1 LNQGARTARTHFF
14 RRTEARAALAA
25 LCLLV
30 GCDVY
35 NQGLLD
41 GAIGDA
47 GGSGLGARGGSS
59 TTGGTSG
66 SAGNGG
72 LFTGGTSG
80 AGAVGG
86 AVSTGGSQGG
96 GGSSGEGGEGD
107 QDSGGTS
114 GGGQGGT
121 STGGASGDSGTAG
134 QGGMP
139 GGSGGA
145 GNTGGGVGGDGAG
158 TSGAGGG
165 GGAGSGGGAGTGGS
179 SEVCTGCARLSVP
192 LAATADQ
199 AHFTITLPAATDF
212 SAATIALRVA
222 RYAGTG
228 GWFKAYIQEGSP
240 NFLYQDSV
248 ETTIA
253 SIGTSMQ
260 TISWDVATAGTTADK
275 TIIRR
280 IGIEISGNGAS
291 SWTNPTVLYVDSIT
305 VTGTTLAMSSFTFD
319 TSNTVSTTPT
329 GSGPNNVIWL
339 NNFSGDTN
347 VTGATLSWLGP

>member
-1 LNQGARTARTHFF
+1 
-14 RRTEARAALAA
+14 
-25 LCLLV
+25 
-30 GCDVY
+30 
-35 NQGLLD
+35 
-41 GAIGDA
+41 
-47 GGSGLGARGGSS
+47 
-59 TTGGTSG
+59 
-66 SAGNGG
+66 
-72 LFTGGTSG
+72 
-80 AGAVGG
+80 
-86 AVSTGGSQGG
+86 
-96 GGSSGEGGEGD
+96 
-107 QDSGGTS
+107 
-114 GGGQGGT
+114 
-121 STGGASGDSGTAG
+121 
-134 QGGMP
+134 MP

-158 TSGAGGG
+158 TAGTGG

-179 SEVCTGCARLSVP
+179 GEVCTGCARLSVP
-192 LAATADQ
+192 LAASADQ
-199 AHFTITLPAATDF
+199 AHFTIALPAATDF

-240 NFLYQDSV
+240 NYLYQDSV

-275 TIIRR
+275 TTIGR

-291 SWTNPTVLYVDSIT
+291 SWTNPTVLYVDSIM

-319 TSNTVSTTPT
+319 RSTTVSATPT
-329 GSGPNNVIWL
+329 GNGPNNVIWL

-347 VTGATLSWLGP
+347 VSGATLSWLGP

>member
-134 QGGMP
+134 QGGMS

-158 TSGAGGG
+158 TSGTGG

-192 LAATADQ
+192 LAASADQ

-212 SAATIALRVA
+212 SVATIALRVA

-240 NFLYQDSV
+240 NYLYQDSV

>member
-1 LNQGARTARTHFF
+1 VLFL
-14 RRTEARAALAA
+14 LA
-25 LCLLV
+25 

-35 NQGLLD
+35 NQALLD
-41 GAIGDA
+41 SSLGDA
-47 GGSGLGARGGSS
+47 GSPGEGATGGSMTGGGTGGSTGGAGPLTGGSS
-59 TTGGTSG
+59 GAGAAGGGTGSGGTGGGG
-66 SAGNGG
+66 SNGEG
-72 LFTGGTSG
+72 GEGDRSSGGTSG
-80 AGAVGG
+80 AGQGG
-86 AVSTGGSQGG
+86 SSTGGA
-96 GGSSGEGGEGD
+96 
-107 QDSGGTS
+107 
-114 GGGQGGT
+114 
-121 STGGASGDSGTAG
+121 GGASGDSGSAG
-134 QGGMP
+134 QGGTP

-145 GNTGGGVGGDGAG
+145 DNAGGGVGGDAGTGSGGAG
-158 TSGAGGG
+158 NG
-165 GGAGSGGGAGTGGS
+165 GGAGASGGAG
-179 SEVCTGCARLSVP
+179 EVCTGCARLSVP

-222 RYAGTG
+222 RYTGTG

-240 NFLYQDSV
+240 NYLYQDSL

-280 IGIEISGNGAS
+280 IGVEISGNGAS
-291 SWTNPTVLYVDSIT
+291 SWTSPTVLYVDSIT

-319 TSNTVSTTPT
+319 TQATVSTTPT
-329 GSGPNNVIWL
+329 GNGPNNVIWL

>member
-1 LNQGARTARTHFF
+1 MLF
-14 RRTEARAALAA
+14 
-25 LCLLV
+25 LLV

-35 NQGLLD
+35 NRALLD
-41 GAIGDA
+41 GARGDA
-47 GGSGLGARGGSS
+47 GEPGAGGKGGSLTGGGTGGSFGGSGVPV
-59 TTGGTSG
+59 
-66 SAGNGG
+66 
-72 LFTGGTSG
+72 GGTSG

-107 QDSGGTS
+107 QGSGGTS
-114 GGGQGGT
+114 GTGLGGS

-134 QGGMP
+134 QGGMA

-145 GNTGGGVGGDGAG
+145 GNAGGGVAGGGAG
-158 TSGAGGG
+158 DAGTGGG
-165 GGAGSGGGAGTGGS
+165 GGAGSGGGGAGSGGS
-179 SEVCTGCARLSVP
+179 GEVCSGCARLSVP
-192 LAATADQ
+192 LAAVTDQ
-199 AHFTITLPAATDF
+199 AHFTVTLPAATDF

-222 RYAGTG
+222 RYTGTG
-228 GWFKAYIQEGSP
+228 GWFKAYIQEGAP
-240 NFLYQDSV
+240 NYLYQDSV

-291 SWTNPTVLYVDSIT
+291 SWTSPTVFYVDSIT
-305 VTGTTLAMSSFTFD
+305 VTGTTLAMASFTFD
-319 TSNTVSTTPT
+319 TASTVSTTPT
-329 GSGPNNVIWL
+329 GNGPNNVIWL
-339 NNFSGDTN
+339 NNYSGDTN

>member
-1 LNQGARTARTHFF
+1 
-14 RRTEARAALAA
+14 
-25 LCLLV
+25 
-30 GCDVY
+30 
-35 NQGLLD
+35 
-41 GAIGDA
+41 
-47 GGSGLGARGGSS
+47 
-59 TTGGTSG
+59 
-66 SAGNGG
+66 
-72 LFTGGTSG
+72 
-80 AGAVGG
+80 
-86 AVSTGGSQGG
+86 
-96 GGSSGEGGEGD
+96 
-107 QDSGGTS
+107 
-114 GGGQGGT
+114 
-121 STGGASGDSGTAG
+121 
-134 QGGMP
+134 MP

-145 GNTGGGVGGDGAG
+145 GNAGGGVGGDGAG
-158 TSGAGGG
+158 NAGAGA
-165 GGAGSGGGAGTGGS
+165 GGAGSGGGGAGSGGS

-192 LAATADQ
+192 LAAAADQ

-212 SAATIALRVA
+212 SAATIAIRVA

-280 IGIEISGNGAS
+280 IGVEISGNGAS
-291 SWTNPTVLYVDSIT
+291 SWTNPTVVYVDSIT

-319 TSNTVSTTPT
+319 TSATVSTTPT
-329 GSGPNNVIWL
+329 GNGPNNVIWL

-347 VTGATLSWLGP
+347 VTGATLGWLGP